1 MGSEM
6 CIRDSPYGAEEE
18 AYEKCFEEIEE
29 RIRLTIHRLEEEEKD
44 DSIG

>member
-1 MGSEM
+1 M
-6 CIRDSPYGAEEE
+6 CQIRTERKRKHMKNAL
-18 AYEKCFEEIEE
+18 KRIEE